1 MQFHPAYSYEDFVQ
15 GYRPV
20 ELPGGQ
26 PGFRLSDGPLMR
38 LAERA
43 REAPDATHVLVID
56 ELNRGNVAKIF
67 GELFFLLEYRD
78 EAVTLAYQPPEAAPF
93 KLPANI
99 RIIATMNTADRSI
112 ALIDQALRRRF
123 FFIGFHPD
131 EHPVKGLLKR
141 WLARERPDLDWIAGL
156 VDEANL
162 QLGDDAHATGIGP
175 ATSCSTTPAN
185 STRPSSSR
193 SGRTRSSQ
201 PSKSTSTANPT
212 ALPPSTTTPSA
223 PMRRT
228 AAPNERSARSDGIP
242 DERRVELDDDE
253 LDRLF
258 AILGPSLGVRP
269 MSVRPAPTTSLPA
282 AA

>member
-67 GELFFLLEYRD
+67 GELFFLLEYRE
-78 EAVTLAYQPPEAAPF
+78 EAVTLAYQPPEAAPSNCQQH
-93 KLPANI
+93 PH
-99 RIIATMNTADRSI
+99 IATMNTADRSI

-175 ATSCSTTPAN
+175 SHFMLNDPSLLNEALVQQIWTHSIIPTLEEHFYGQPDRLTAFNYHTLRTN
-185 STRPSSSR
+185 SQTVVEPE
-193 SGRTRSSQ
+193 GRT
-201 PSKSTSTANPT
+201 TTEPT
-212 ALPPSTTTPSA
+212 
-223 PMRRT
+223 
-228 AAPNERSARSDGIP
+228 G
-242 DERRVELDDDE
+242 
-253 LDRLF
+253 
-258 AILGPSLGVRP
+258 G
-269 MSVRPAPTTSLPA
+269 
-282 AA
+282 